1 VAPPSDDQPITSGAG
16 SRRRSRLVVA
26 VLAVVLGLGGGSM
39 VSYAA
44 THQQVAPQPSLTA
57 AAPQDPQ
64 TPPAPVSSAAL
75 LPAARPTS
83 IHIPAIN
90 VSSAVNSVGLN
101 PDHTMEIPHP
111 GPLYDQPAW
120 YRYSPTPGE
129 RGPSVIIG
137 HVDSAKGG
145 PSVFFTLGAL
155 KPGHRIEVARID
167 GTTAAFAVDSV
178 ESFPKDSS
186 QSATS
191 TVTPITRHCGSSPA
205 AEASMREPT
214 ATETISWSSR
224 TSPGQLRRR
233 HKPTLL
239 TASPGPNVLL
249 VRRVRVPDVVGVG
262 VLGRA
267 VG

>member
-1 VAPPSDDQPITSGAG
+1 
-16 SRRRSRLVVA
+16 
-26 VLAVVLGLGGGSM
+26 M
-39 VSYAA
+39 
-44 THQQVAPQPSLTA
+44 
-57 AAPQDPQ
+57 
-64 TPPAPVSSAAL
+64 SSAAL

-83 IHIPAIN
+83 LHIPAIN

-155 KPGHRIEVARID
+155 KPGQRIEVARID

-178 ESFPKDSS
+178 ESFPKDSFPVRDVYGDTDH
-186 QSATS
+186 AALRL
-191 TVTPITRHCGSSPA
+191 ITCGGSFDERTHSYRNNIVVFAHLTGPA
-205 AEASMREPT
+205 PA
-214 ATETISWSSR
+214 
-224 TSPGQLRRR
+224 
-233 HKPTLL
+233 
-239 TASPGPNVLL
+239 
-249 VRRVRVPDVVGVG
+249 
-262 VLGRA
+262 
-267 VG
+267 